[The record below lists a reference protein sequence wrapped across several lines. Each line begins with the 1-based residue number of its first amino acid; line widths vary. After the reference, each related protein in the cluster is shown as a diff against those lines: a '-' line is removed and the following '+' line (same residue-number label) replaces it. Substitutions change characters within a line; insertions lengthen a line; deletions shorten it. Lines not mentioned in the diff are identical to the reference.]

1 MGGAF
6 GSVWTPLPPLGHI
19 WDVILVCR
27 KGNIEKTVS
36 VLQYCVLLQWRTKVR
51 AVLTGRST
59 VSGFDL
65 VWFSSRSSERLRSS
79 SCCICILNN
88 ILLTSLTN
96 HRPAV
101 LWHCW
106 LGHLTR
112 KIVSKM
118 TYNVLNGTLNPT
130 ILLGLFVGSVILCDG
145 IREWWRSHVS
155 NPTNAQ
161 VWRAADTFLC
171 RGGYAGINVSPSAWH
186 HLQVL

>member
-1 MGGAF
+1 MYCSIVYYYNGAQRYEQF
-6 GSVWTPLPPLGHI
+6 LQVGRLCRALILLGLALGLPSVF
-19 WDVILVCR
+19 
-27 KGNIEKTVS
+27 VS
-36 VLQYCVLLQWRTKVR
+36 SVFIVLYMH
-51 AVLTGRST
+51 
-59 VSGFDL
+59 
-65 VWFSSRSSERLRSS
+65 
-79 SCCICILNN
+79 ILNK

-96 HRPAV
+96 HHPSV